1 MAADALWCASVE
13 AAAHA
18 FVAPGDLDADH
29 LEVGGADGRHL
40 ARVRRLGPGEVV
52 TVADGAGRWRPCR
65 IAAVEGDRLRLDPTG
80 PTAVEPEARPRV
92 AVAFAPAKGDQ
103 PEQVVAALT
112 ELGVDEII
120 PVTTARSVVR
130 WSGERALRAGDRLRR
145 IARGAAEQSRRAR
158 LPEVHDPAPLA
169 SLRGRAD
176 LVVAGR
182 GGPGPGAIG
191 RPGPGG
197 WTLVV
202 GPEGGL
208 DPDEVAALGPT
219 AILGVGPHILRA
231 ATAPVA
237 AVGLLWAVRSAEA

>member
-1 MAADALWCASVE
+1 VVDAAAWCASVE

-18 FVAPGDLDADH
+18 FVPPDALDADR
-29 LEVGGADGRHL
+29 LTVEGADGRHL

-52 TVADGAGRWRPCR
+52 TVADGSGRWRPCR
-65 IAAVEGDRLRLDPTG
+65 IAAVEGDRLLLDPTG
-80 PTAVEPEARPRV
+80 PTAREPLAVPPL

-120 PVTTARSVVR
+120 PVTTTRTVVR
-130 WSGERALRAGDRLRR
+130 WSGDRAVRAGDRLRR

-158 LPEVHDPAPLA
+158 LPEVRDPAPL
-169 SLRGRAD
+169 STLRGRPD
-176 LVVAGR
+176 LLVAAR
-182 GGPGPGAIG
+182 GGAGPESVG

-197 WTLVV
+197 WTLLV

-208 DPDEVAALGPT
+208 DPDEVAALGP
-219 AILGVGPHILRA
+219 AEALGVGPHILRA

-237 AVGLLWAVRSAEA
+237 AVGLLWAVRSNPA